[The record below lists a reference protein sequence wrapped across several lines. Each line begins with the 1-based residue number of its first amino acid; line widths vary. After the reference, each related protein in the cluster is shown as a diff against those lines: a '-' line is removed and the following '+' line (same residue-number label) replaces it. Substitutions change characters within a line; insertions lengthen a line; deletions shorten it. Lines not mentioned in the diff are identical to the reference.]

1 MKKYIVNYI
10 FVCLVILIVTSLLY
24 ILNNDIKEYV
34 VGDDYTEVIEDNVHD
49 NLNETVQVVAD
60 NRINEADSIYSKYWN
75 YIKTQNSD
83 GKDILNGCG
92 SRFSS
97 FMYDVKDKVNQESE
111 DLDLC
116 KNFTDTEYNTIDL
129 TASGRN
135 ERIKATCLSEIL
147 NNNQRG
153 LNQLMSE
160 YKQLATPLARC
171 GYLKN
176 NGY

>member
-1 MKKYIVNYI
+1 MRKNIVNYI

-24 ILNNDIKEYV
+24 IVNNDIKEYV
-34 VGDDYTEVIEDNVHD
+34 VGDDYTDVIQGNVND
-49 NLNETVQVVAD
+49 NLNQTVQVVSD
-60 NRINEADSIYSKYWN
+60 NRINEADSIYNKYWN

-83 GKDILNGCG
+83 GVNILNGCG

-97 FMYDVKDKVNQESE
+97 FMYNVKDKVNKESE

-116 KNFTDTEYNTIDL
+116 KNFTDTEYNTMDL
-129 TASGRN
+129 RATGRN
-135 ERIKATCLSEIL
+135 ERIKGTCLSEIL
-147 NNNQRG
+147 GNNQQG

-160 YKQLATPLARC
+160 YKPLANPLARC
-171 GYLKN
+171 GYLKD